1 MSENKSK
8 RHFSRVPFDAET
20 LILNVDKSQKWPCIL
35 LDISLN
41 GVLTSL
47 PADWSAQVGDD
58 SKLQLQLGSEHE
70 EDLQLHIDVRV
81 AHMEDNHVGF
91 EIEQVDLDTANHL
104 HRLVE
109 LNVGDETI
117 LKRNIDEL
125 IKQHTV

>member
-1 MSENKSK
+1 MSVNQSK

-20 LILNVDKSQKWPCIL
+20 HILNVDKSQKWPCIL

-58 SKLQLQLGSEHE
+58 FKLQLQLGSEHE
-70 EDLQLHIDVRV
+70 EDLQLHFDVRV
-81 AHMEDNHVGF
+81 AHMEGDHVGF
-91 EIEQVDLDTANHL
+91 EIVQVDLETANHL

-109 LNVGDETI
+109 LNLGDETV
-117 LKRNIDEL
+117 LKRNFDEL
-125 IKQHTV
+125 IKQHRA